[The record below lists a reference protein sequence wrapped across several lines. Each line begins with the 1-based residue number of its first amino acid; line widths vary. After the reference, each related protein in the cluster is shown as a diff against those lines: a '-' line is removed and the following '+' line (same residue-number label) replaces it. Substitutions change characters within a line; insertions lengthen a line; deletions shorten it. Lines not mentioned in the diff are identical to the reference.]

1 VSGTSFHMTSAES
14 TLQLSL
20 CRDPFV
26 TAFDFVCISLSIY
39 KYCVI
44 LSFGLGD
51 GPAVFALPKIFIV
64 HPSLDNGL
72 ELCAEISDMERLLI
86 DYCGLFVCPRFAVPA
101 KPV

>member
-1 VSGTSFHMTSAES
+1 
-14 TLQLSL
+14 LQLSF

-39 KYCVI
+39 NINADKYCVI
-44 LSFGLGD
+44 LLFGLGD
-51 GPAVFALPKIFIV
+51 GPAVFTLPKIFIV